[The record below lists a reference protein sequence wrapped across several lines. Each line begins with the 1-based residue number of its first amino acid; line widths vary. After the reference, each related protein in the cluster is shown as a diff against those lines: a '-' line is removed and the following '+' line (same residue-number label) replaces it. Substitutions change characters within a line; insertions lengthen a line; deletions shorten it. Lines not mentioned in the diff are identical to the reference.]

1 MILKK
6 LANKIGFDKAILF
19 TSASSIVGTI
29 GSVVTV
35 LLVIKLFD
43 EVEQG
48 FYYTFGSI
56 LSIQI
61 FFELGFNNIIT
72 QYAAHETGNPTY
84 SVARIS
90 DHDNI
95 AYSRLSSLLHFI
107 VRWYTILFFVLL
119 FILFFCGIYFFGK
132 NSPASIGINWQLPWL
147 LLVISS
153 CLNFLFSPII
163 SFLIGIGNIKNIAK
177 LQLQQNI
184 IKIVVLSI
192 GLLFD
197 FKLYSIGLSLMA
209 AFLYMVTS
217 IYKNY
222 KIILFDIWKFKII
235 NRISYFKEIFP
246 YQWKI
251 ALSWVSGYFIFQ
263 MFNPVLFATEGPEVA
278 GQMGM
283 SLAALSGLSTL
294 SISWITTKIPFFSN
308 LIAAKD
314 YNQLKKNFNMVF
326 KQSLYVNLLLLFIFL
341 SLVTILKY
349 YKIKIGVILIG
360 NRFIDFLPL
369 TFMVVASVINQ
380 ITSSWALYLR
390 CFKKEPYLVN
400 SIVGAILTTASTFY
414 FGNKYGL
421 LGITGGYLLITII
434 GFPWAFYVYQRNKI

>member
-29 GSVVTV
+29 GSVITV
-35 LLVIKLFD
+35 ILVIKLFD

-72 QYAAHETGNPTY
+72 QYAAHETGNPAY
-84 SVARIS
+84 SLTRIS
-90 DHDNI
+90 DQDNI
-95 AYSRLSSLLHFI
+95 AFSRLSSLLHFI
-107 VRWYTILFFVLL
+107 VRWYTILFFALL
-119 FILFFCGIYFFGK
+119 FILSFCGVFFFGK
-132 NSPASIGINWQLPWL
+132 NSSAITEITWQLPWL
-147 LLVISS
+147 LLVLSS
-153 CLNFLFSPII
+153 CLNFFISPII
-163 SFLIGIGNIKNIAK
+163 SFIIGIGNVKDVAK
-177 LQLQQNI
+177 LQLQQNV
-184 IKIVVLSI
+184 IKIAVLLI
-192 GLLFD
+192 CLLFD

-217 IYKNY
+217 VYKKY

-263 MFNPVLFATEGPEVA
+263 MFNPVLFATEGPVVA

-283 SLAALSGLSTL
+283 SLAALTGLSTL
-294 SISWITTKIPFFSN
+294 SISWISTKIPFFSN
-308 LIAAKD
+308 LIAAKN
-314 YNQLKKNFNMVF
+314 YNQLKINFNKVF
-326 KQSLYVNLLLLFIFL
+326 KQSLFVNIFLLLIFL
-341 SLVTILKY
+341 SSVAILKFF
-349 YKIKIGVILIG
+349 KIKIGVIFVG

-369 TFMVVASVINQ
+369 TFMVIATVINQ

-421 LGITGGYLLITII
+421 LGITGGYLFITII
-434 GFPWAFYVYQRNKI
+434 GLPWAFYVYQRDKV